1 MKIHP
6 YVIVFLSAIVAANLL
21 ASYFGPTITIYTAFL
36 FIGLDL
42 FVRDTLHDLWKEK
55 LPQKMFLLVLAGS
68 MITVALNINAG
79 PIALA
84 STLAFAVAFIGDG
97 LSYHFLKERMFL
109 LRSNG
114 SNVVGS
120 LLDSI
125 IFPTVAFGMLMP
137 EIVAGQFL
145 AKVLGGAVWSV
156 LFVKYSKRFA

>member
-1 MKIHP
+1 
-6 YVIVFLSAIVAANLL
+6 
-21 ASYFGPTITIYTAFL
+21 
-36 FIGLDL
+36 
-42 FVRDTLHDLWKEK
+42 
-55 LPQKMFLLVLAGS
+55 LAGS
-68 MITVALNINAG
+68 LITVALNINAG

-97 LSYHFLKERMFL
+97 LVYHFLKERMFL